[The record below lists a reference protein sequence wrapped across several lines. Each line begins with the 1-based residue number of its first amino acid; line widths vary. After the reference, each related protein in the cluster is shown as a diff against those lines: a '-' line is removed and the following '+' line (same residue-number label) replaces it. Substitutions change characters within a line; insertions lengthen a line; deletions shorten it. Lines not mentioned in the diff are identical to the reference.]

1 MGVGCR
7 ATTAAF
13 PSTYMEAAFGRLH
26 NSGAA
31 FGRPTVV
38 DSINVDGKAAAVALQ
53 PTPTPKEGQ
62 DFQ

>member
-1 MGVGCR
+1 
-7 ATTAAF
+7 
-13 PSTYMEAAFGRLH
+13 MEAALGHLH

-31 FGRPTVV
+31 EGRPTVV
-38 DSINVDGKAAAVALQ
+38 DSINVDGKAAVVALQ

>member
-1 MGVGCR
+1 MGCR

-31 FGRPTVV
+31 FGRATVV
-38 DSINVDGKAAAVALQ
+38 DSINVDGKAAVVALQ